1 MFFSNFKDFK
11 SIITAKE
18 IPIEMKIHLVES
30 GISEIM
36 FRIWCRVTGGKFER
50 RPKQKH
56 NTCML
61 VTKRAFHPIS
71 SVIARR
77 KSKSID
83 SNDSG
88 LEVYERNCPG
98 SRWGGLS
105 IQYWYRYPKNWSNNK
120 KCEDCGK
127 SFAVQEDDTKIVGKF

>member
-1 MFFSNFKDFK
+1 MFLSDFK
-11 SIITAKE
+11 SFKEIITSRDL
-18 IPIEMKIHLVES
+18 PIEMKIHFLECDF
-30 GISEIM
+30 SEII

-56 NTCML
+56 NTCFL

-71 SVIARR
+71 SVIARP
-77 KSKSID
+77 KSNSID
-83 SNDSG
+83 SNDSW
-88 LEVYERNCPG
+88 LEVYERNCSG
-98 SRWGGLS
+98 SQWGGVS
-105 IQYWYRYPKNWSNNK
+105 IQYWYRYPKNWSNNT